1 MSQQN
6 KTGNTKRYNNS
17 QFVPPRTNRDTTYAT
32 EHNVGGSS
40 SSSNIPDRIIPGPAG
55 IVQAAWL
62 RKNTAIREGGPEYA
76 LVPTQEYV
84 RKVTEDVTEDEHFTS
99 GPWLSAIHKLLNDKG
114 VVVTGCLG
122 DIKNNSVKGKLELV
136 VAVIKS
142 CTPNMLGELTVT
154 LKDPTGT
161 ISGTIHHKVLAEEAG
176 YKNSIK
182 VGAVLVLRNVSVF
195 TPKSTPP
202 CLSITIRNMEAV
214 FDKDTVFIG

>member
-1 MSQQN
+1 MSRRI
-6 KTGNTKRYNNS
+6 GLDI
-17 QFVPPRTNRDTTYAT
+17 TNRDTTYAT

-214 FDKDTVFIG
+214 FDKDTI

>member
-32 EHNVGGSS
+32 QHNVGGSS
-40 SSSNIPDRIIPGPAG
+40 SSSNIPDRIIP
-55 IVQAAWL
+55 
-62 RKNTAIREGGPEYA
+62 AIREGGPEYA

-84 RKVTEDVTEDEHFTS
+84 RKVSEDVTEDEHFTS

-161 ISGTIHHKVLAEEAG
+161 ISGTIHHKVLTEEAG

-202 CLSITIRNMEAV
+202 CLNITIRNMEAV
-214 FDKDTVFIG
+214 FDKDTIFIG

>member
-32 EHNVGGSS
+32 QHNVGGSS
-40 SSSNIPDRIIPGPAG
+40 SSSNIPDRIIPDPAG

-62 RKNTAIREGGPEYA
+62 RKNTAIREGGLEYA

-84 RKVTEDVTEDEHFTS
+84 RQVSEDVTEDEHFTS
-99 GPWLSAIHKLLNDKG
+99 GPWLSAIHKLLNDK
-114 VVVTGCLG
+114 V
-122 DIKNNSVKGKLELV
+122 
-136 VAVIKS
+136 VIKS
-142 CTPNMLGELTVT
+142 CTPNILGELTVT

-161 ISGTIHHKVLAEEAG
+161 ISGTIHHKVLTEEAG

-202 CLSITIRNMEAV
+202 CLNITIRNMEAV
-214 FDKDTVFIG
+214 FDKDAVFIG